1 MNSFINQA
9 NQGLWKDNPA
19 LVQLLGL
26 CPLLAVSQTLVTGL
40 TLGVITLG
48 VLVASN
54 AVISLI
60 RRWLV
65 EDIRLPMQI
74 LVIATMV
81 TLADLTMQAMF
92 FDMHQRVGL
101 FIALIVTNCTILA
114 RAELFARRNRWWH
127 AVADGFWMGLGF
139 LWVIALLSGIR
150 EILGR
155 GTLFDGLTLIFGP
168 EAEAFQMVIHTSPL
182 LLVALAPGAFIT
194 LGCLV
199 ALKNLMDIAYESR
212 QTRRLSHPA
221 AQRKS

>member
-101 FIALIVTNCTILA
+101 FIALIVTNCTILG

>member
-155 GTLFDGLTLIFGP
+155 GTLFDGLTLILGP

>member
-1 MNSFINQA
+1 MNSFIHQA

-40 TLGVITLG
+40 TLGVVTLG

-155 GTLFDGLTLIFGP
+155 GTLFDGLTLILGP

>member
-1 MNSFINQA
+1 MNSLTNQA

-40 TLGVITLG
+40 TLGVVTLG

-155 GTLFDGLTLIFGP
+155 GTLFDGLTLILGP

>member
-40 TLGVITLG
+40 TLGVVTLG

-65 EDIRLPMQI
+65 EDIHLPMQI

-155 GTLFDGLTLIFGP
+155 GTLFDGLTLILGP

-182 LLVALAPGAFIT
+182 LLVTLAPGAFIT

>member
-81 TLADLTMQAMF
+81 TLADLTM
-92 FDMHQRVGL
+92 
-101 FIALIVTNCTILA
+101 
-114 RAELFARRNRWWH
+114 
-127 AVADGFWMGLGF
+127 
-139 LWVIALLSGIR
+139 
-150 EILGR
+150 
-155 GTLFDGLTLIFGP
+155 
-168 EAEAFQMVIHTSPL
+168 
-182 LLVALAPGAFIT
+182 
-194 LGCLV
+194 
-199 ALKNLMDIAYESR
+199 
-212 QTRRLSHPA
+212 
-221 AQRKS
+221 

>member
-81 TLADLTMQAMF
+81 TLAELTMQAMF

-155 GTLFDGLTLIFGP
+155 GTLFDGLTLILGP

>member
-40 TLGVITLG
+40 TLGVVTLG

-65 EDIRLPMQI
+65 EDIHLPMQI

-155 GTLFDGLTLIFGP
+155 GTLFDGLTLILGP

>member
-65 EDIRLPMQI
+65 EEIRLPMQI
-74 LVIATMV
+74 LVIATIV

-155 GTLFDGLTLIFGP
+155 GTLFDGLTLILGP

>member
-1 MNSFINQA
+1 MNSFIHQA

-155 GTLFDGLTLIFGP
+155 GTLFDGLTLILGP

>member
-101 FIALIVTNCTILA
+101 FIALIVTNCTILG

-155 GTLFDGLTLIFGP
+155 GTLFDGLTLILGP

>member
-40 TLGVITLG
+40 TLGVVTLG

-155 GTLFDGLTLIFGP
+155 GTLFDGLTLILGP